1 MSLSDEEFYV
11 LGEDELALLT
21 RWFERMQENWV
32 NSRRNIHML
41 PVRQA
46 ETLRRRLPGDGREQ
60 GQLQAQVEDG

>member
-46 ETLRRRLPGDGREQ
+46 KTLRRRLPGDGREQ